1 MDDGLSRRPIDSDSS
16 AELLA
21 CRIGTGLAGN
31 MADSGAAVVAHIHS
45 CEHFGVPAGLHLEDW
60 ALSAGRLSS
69 ELELA
74 DEAVVDAGQLQVV
87 AAAG

>member
-45 CEHFGVPAGLHLEDW
+45 CEHFGVPAGLDLEEW

-74 DEAVVDAGQLQVV
+74 EAVVDAGQSQVV